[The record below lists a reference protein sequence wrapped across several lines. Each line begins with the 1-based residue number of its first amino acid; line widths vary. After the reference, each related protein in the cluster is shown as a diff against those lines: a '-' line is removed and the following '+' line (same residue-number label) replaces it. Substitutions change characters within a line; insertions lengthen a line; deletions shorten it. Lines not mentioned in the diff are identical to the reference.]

1 MGVGVTVNKKSGVCW
16 GAILSVII
24 VSFVAI
30 AMRGTAI
37 SQVFLSDL
45 LVRLENQLYV
55 FIS

>member
-1 MGVGVTVNKKSGVCW
+1 MGIGVTVNKKSGVCW

-30 AMRGTAI
+30 AMIGMEL

-45 LVRLENQLYV
+45 LVRLEKQLYV